1 MNPQQP
7 NTSTEHP
14 VNRLFVSVKSPQQVH
29 YEGWAKAISS
39 INNKGKFDILGY
51 HANFITIIKQS
62 ITIHLENKEKITIP
76 LEQGVIKVSKNNV
89 RVFLGISTLS

>member
-7 NTSTEHP
+7 NQTNQK
-14 VNRLFVSVKSPQQVH
+14 VDRLFVSVKSPQQTH

-51 HANFITIIKQS
+51 HANFITIIKHS